1 MKRLTGLMLVAFT
14 MLFTASA
21 FGATFV
27 AAVPGGNWSTNG
39 SWASGGVTGHRTP
52 RGGDSVYI
60 PTGGTITLT
69 ANATCSGLRV
79 VGTLHSGTGL
89 YALTVDNTAKAIYVS
104 GTLGGASDSLSLT
117 FGATAN
123 LAGAGT
129 VSLYHFISNAGSTL
143 TLGQDFTIKGDITLN
158 GIVVMGNYT
167 VTHAGRFPNSAT
179 CSATACF
186 VTNGTGQLK
195 RSAGITQNRIF
206 PVSPVLGRYN
216 PVIVSPAI
224 GDPTETYGVRATT
237 GIVPVGGDTTQ
248 GVAITWNISEG
259 TAGGNHVKLSF
270 QWAGAQEGSK
280 FVRAASS
287 IYQNAS
293 GSWMEASP
301 GISAGTNP
309 YADTS
314 AVAISSFGAFT
325 VANPGALPVQLASFK
340 ASSITSQGV
349 KIEWQTASESNCNGF
364 VVLRSSSVN
373 GPFTAV
379 SDFIGGNGT
388 TVDAHS
394 YNWTDASPL
403 NGTNYYQLRQVDLDG
418 HVTNYE
424 PISVNVSVTGVTAT
438 GAAPHAFRLEQ
449 NYPNP
454 FNPSTM
460 IRFSVEK
467 SGQTTLVVYNSLGQE
482 VTKLFSGVAEAG
494 RSYTVSFDGRGIA
507 SGIYFYRLSSETKSQ
522 VARMI
527 LVK

>member
-1 MKRLTGLMLVAFT
+1 
-14 MLFTASA
+14 
-21 FGATFV
+21 
-27 AAVPGGNWSTNG
+27 
-39 SWASGGVTGHRTP
+39 
-52 RGGDSVYI
+52 
-60 PTGGTITLT
+60 
-69 ANATCSGLRV
+69 
-79 VGTLHSGTGL
+79 VGICTGTGP
-89 YALTVDNTAKAIYVS
+89 YYDTTVSALT
-104 GTLGGASDSLSLT
+104 T
-117 FGATAN
+117 FGA
-123 LAGAGT
+123 L
-129 VSLYHFISNAGSTL
+129 
-143 TLGQDFTIKGDITLN
+143 
-158 GIVVMGNYT
+158 
-167 VTHAGRFPNSAT
+167 
-179 CSATACF
+179 
-186 VTNGTGQLK
+186 
-195 RSAGITQNRIF
+195 
-206 PVSPVLGRYN
+206 
-216 PVIVSPAI
+216 
-224 GDPTETYGVRATT
+224 
-237 GIVPVGGDTTQ
+237 
-248 GVAITWNISEG
+248 
-259 TAGGNHVKLSF
+259 
-270 QWAGAQEGSK
+270 
-280 FVRAASS
+280 
-287 IYQNAS
+287 
-293 GSWMEASP
+293 
-301 GISAGTNP
+301 
-309 YADTS
+309 
-314 AVAISSFGAFT
+314 T
-325 VANPGALPVQLASFK
+325 VANPGSLPVQLASFK

-349 KIEWQTASESNCNGF
+349 KIDWQTASESNCNGF

-394 YNWTDASPL
+394 YSWTDASPL

-494 RSYTVSFDGRGIA
+494 RSYTVNFDGRGIA